1 MSLLVVGY
9 LTSAPLRTTSSE
21 GANVTNAAQEPLD
34 RSSAS
39 EGRDAAHQLRRL
51 HRFTADLDS
60 ATSPADL
67 EHLLFSRA
75 RQTLGASAGA
85 LFDVHDD
92 VLRVAASFGY
102 PDETV
107 RAWHDVPMATP
118 LPACAAVQSGEPV
131 VIETQA
137 EYAERFP
144 VAAGIAGTDDGS
156 VVAIPTTYAGRPEGV
171 LGLRFTHERRFDP
184 GDIELMAGAA
194 QQFAL
199 ARRRLE
205 LLEAER
211 AARTEAERAQG
222 RLAFLARASQ
232 EIATSLDYERTL
244 AAVAR
249 MAVPDLADWC
259 AVDLLD
265 DDGTIRQLAVAHVD
279 PEKVALAIDLRRRY
293 PPDPDA
299 PQGVPAAIRSGRSEL
314 MEDIPRE
321 VLERAVE
328 GNPELRELLD
338 ELQLRSS
345 MVVPLV
351 LGGDSIGA
359 ITFVMAESDRRYT
372 ALDLH
377 LAEEL
382 AARAAIAIGN
392 ARLFEAEHQARIDA
406 EAARRRTQVLVTL
419 GEVLTSSPELRSAA
433 ESFARFMADEVADA
447 ATVCLF
453 DRDGMAAVTI
463 SARTG
468 EDHVWNGEALG
479 IHPIDIDVSE
489 DPVTRA
495 LLDREAAIGRAPD
508 DAWLPRWLGDDRPWD
523 SAVIAPVASGERML
537 GVLVAGRLDTSPPFT
552 HEECGAIADLA
563 DRAAQALDNARLYSE
578 QRFIADTLQ
587 QSLLPPTPPDIPGYE
602 LALAYRPAGDGT
614 QVGGDFYDVFEI
626 DGSWLLVV
634 GDVCGKGSEAAA
646 VMAMSRYAVRTAA
659 LRGTRPSD
667 LLATLNES
675 LLRDSPGGRFATAA
689 LARIAT
695 ARAGRLTVCVAGH
708 PPPFVVRAG
717 GVVETLGEPGS
728 LLGVFPD
735 PTLHD
740 AVTSLD
746 QGDTLVLYTDGI
758 TDARGGEQQQF
769 GVDRLSATLGSVAGS
784 SPDEVVEQV
793 MDAVIEFSSGTLA
806 DDIALMV
813 VRAA

>member
-1 MSLLVVGY
+1 V
-9 LTSAPLRTTSSE
+9 
-21 GANVTNAAQEPLD
+21 Q
-34 RSSAS
+34 
-39 EGRDAAHQLRRL
+39 
-51 HRFTADLDS
+51 
-60 ATSPADL
+60 
-67 EHLLFSRA
+67 
-75 RQTLGASAGA
+75 
-85 LFDVHDD
+85 
-92 VLRVAASFGY
+92 
-102 PDETV
+102 
-107 RAWHDVPMATP
+107 AWRDVPLATP
-118 LPACAAVQSGEPV
+118 LPACAAVRTGEPV

-144 VAAGIAGTDDGS
+144 MASGVAGAAKGS
-156 VVAIPTTYAGRPEGV
+156 VVAIPTIDAQGAEGAM
-171 LGLRFTHERRFDP
+171 GLRFPDERRFDP
-184 GDIELMAGAA
+184 GDIELIVSAA

-211 AARTEAERAQG
+211 VARAEAEVAQD
-222 RLAFLARASQ
+222 RVAFLASASQ

-279 PEKVALAIDLRRRY
+279 PDKVALAIDLRRRF

-299 PQGVPAAIRSGRSEL
+299 PHGVAAAIRSGRSEL
-314 MEDIPRE
+314 IEEIPRE
-321 VLERAVE
+321 LLELAIE
-328 GNPELRELLD
+328 GKPELRELLD

-351 LGGDSIGA
+351 LGGESIGA

-372 ALDLH
+372 PLDLR

-392 ARLFEAEHQARIDA
+392 ARLFEAEHRAHVEA

-419 GEVLTSSPELRSAA
+419 GEILTSSPELRSSA
-433 ESFARFMADEVADA
+433 ESFARFMADEEVADA

-463 SARTG
+463 SARAG
-468 EDHVWNGEALG
+468 DDRVWNGDALG
-479 IHPIDIDVSE
+479 IDPIDVDASE

-495 LLDREAAIGRAPD
+495 LLDREATVGRAPD
-508 DAWLPRWLGDDRPWD
+508 DAWLPRWLGADRPWG
-523 SAVIAPVASGERML
+523 SAVIAPVMSGERML
-537 GVLVAGRLDTSPPFT
+537 GVVVAGRLASSPAFT
-552 HEECGAIADLA
+552 HDERRAIADLT

-659 LRGTRPSD
+659 LRSTRPSD

-675 LLRDSPGGRFATAA
+675 LLRNSPGGRFATAA

-695 ARAGRLTVCVAGH
+695 ARAGHLTVCVAGH
-708 PPPFVVRAG
+708 PPPFVVRAEG
-717 GVVETLGEPGS
+717 GVETIGEPGS

-735 PTLHD
+735 PTLGD

-746 QGDTLVLYTDGI
+746 AGDTLVLYTDGL
-758 TDARGGEQQQF
+758 TDARGGDHQF
-769 GVDRLSATLGSVAGS
+769 GIDRLRETLGSVAGS
-784 SPDEVVEQV
+784 SPDEVVAQV
-793 MDAVIEFSSGTLA
+793 MDAVVAFSSGSLA

-813 VRAA
+813 VRAAEMVRAT

>member
-1 MSLLVVGY
+1 MLN
-9 LTSAPLRTTSSE
+9 SSE
-21 GANVTNAAQEPLD
+21 GANVTNAAEEPLD
-34 RSSAS
+34 RPSAS
-39 EGRDAAHQLRRL
+39 DDRDAAHQLRRL
-51 HRFTADLDS
+51 YRFTADLDS

-67 EHLLFSRA
+67 EESLFARA

-85 LFDVHDD
+85 LFEVHDD
-92 VLRVAASFGY
+92 VLRVTASFGY

-107 RAWHDVPMATP
+107 RAWRDVPLATP

-144 VAAGIAGTDDGS
+144 MAAGIAGADDGS
-156 VVAIPTTYAGRPEGV
+156 VVAIPTTYAGRAEGV
-171 LGLRFTHERRFDP
+171 LGLRFPHERRFEP

-222 RLAFLARASQ
+222 RVAFLARASQ

-279 PEKVALAIDLRRRY
+279 PDKVALAIDLRRRY

-299 PQGVPAAIRSGRSEL
+299 PQGVSAAIRSGRSEL
-314 MEDIPRE
+314 MEEIPRE
-321 VLERAVE
+321 LLERAVE
-328 GNPELRELLD
+328 GNPELRDLLD

-351 LGGDSIGA
+351 LGGESIGA

-372 ALDLH
+372 PLDLR

-392 ARLFEAEHQARIDA
+392 ARLYEAEHRARVDA

-419 GEVLTSSPELRSAA
+419 GEVLTSSPELRTAA
-433 ESFARFMADEVADA
+433 ESFARFMAGEVADA

-453 DRDGMAAVTI
+453 DRDGIAALTI
-463 SARTG
+463 SARAG
-468 EDHVWNGEALG
+468 DDRVWNGDALG
-479 IHPIDIDVSE
+479 IEAIDVDVSE

-495 LLDREAAIGRAPD
+495 LLDREATIGRAPD
-508 DAWLPRWLGDDRPWD
+508 DAWLPRWLGDDRPWG
-523 SAVIAPVASGERML
+523 SAVIAPVTSGERML
-537 GVLVAGRLDTSPPFT
+537 GVLVAGRLESSPGFT
-552 HEECGAIADLA
+552 HDECDAIAGLA
-563 DRAAQALDNARLYSE
+563 DRAAQALDNARLYTE

-614 QVGGDFYDVFEI
+614 QVGGDFYDVFKI

-675 LLRDSPGGRFATAA
+675 LVRNSPGGRFATAA
-689 LARIAT
+689 LARIST
-695 ARAGRLTVCVAGH
+695 ARNGHVTVCVAGH

-717 GVVETLGEPGS
+717 GAVETLGEPGS

-740 AVTSLD
+740 VVTSLD
-746 QGDTLVLYTDGI
+746 PGDSLVLYTDGI
-758 TDARGGEQQQF
+758 TDARGGDQQF
-769 GVDRLSATLGSVAGS
+769 GVDRLRETLGSAAGS
-784 SPDEVVEQV
+784 PPDEVVAQV
-793 MDAVIEFSSGTLA
+793 MDAVVAFSSGTLA
-806 DDIALMV
+806 DDIALMAI
-813 VRAA
+813 RAAAGGRAA

>member
-1 MSLLVVGY
+1 MSG
-9 LTSAPLRTTSSE
+9 TK
-21 GANVTNAAQEPLD
+21 
-34 RSSAS
+34 AS
-39 EGRDAAHQLRRL
+39 EEPTHERSTDGERDAAHQLRRL
-51 HRFTADLDS
+51 QRFTADLDS
-60 ATSPADL
+60 ASSRTDL
-67 EHLLFSRA
+67 EELLFARA

-85 LFDVHDD
+85 LFEVHDAA
-92 VLRVAASFGY
+92 LRVVASFGY
-102 PDETV
+102 PDDLV
-107 RAWHDVPMATP
+107 RAWGDVPLATP
-118 LPACAAVQSGEPV
+118 LPACVAATTSEPV
-131 VIETQA
+131 VIESQA
-137 EYAERFP
+137 DYARRFP
-144 VAAGIAGTDDGS
+144 AASGIAEATAGS
-156 VVAIPTTYAGRPEGV
+156 VVAIPTTNADRAAGV
-171 LGLRFTHERRFDP
+171 LGLRFPDERHFDP
-184 GDIELMAGAA
+184 GDIELMVGAA

-211 AARTEAERAQG
+211 SARAEAERAQV
-222 RLAFLARASQ
+222 RLAFLASASQ

-279 PEKVALAIDLRRRY
+279 PDKVALAIDLRRRY

-299 PQGVPAAIRSGRSEL
+299 PQGLPAAIRSGRAEL
-314 MEDIPRE
+314 MEEIPQE
-321 VLERAVE
+321 LLERAVE
-328 GNPELRELLD
+328 GNPELAELLE

-351 LGGDSIGA
+351 LGGESIGA

-372 ALDLH
+372 PLDLQ
-377 LAEEL
+377 LGEEL

-392 ARLFEAEHQARIDA
+392 ARLYEAEHRARVDA
-406 EAARRRTQVLVTL
+406 EAARRGTQVLVTL

-433 ESFARFMADEVADA
+433 ESFARFVADEVADA

-453 DRDGMAAVTI
+453 DRDGIAALTI

-468 EDHVWNGEALG
+468 ADRVWEGEELG
-479 IHPIDIDVSE
+479 IDVIDVDGSE

-495 LLDREAAIGRAPD
+495 MLDREATVGHAPD
-508 DAWLPRWLGDDRPWD
+508 DVWLSRWLGDDRAWG
-523 SAVIAPVASGERML
+523 SAVVAPVTSGERML
-537 GVLVAGRLDTSPPFT
+537 GVLVAGRLDTSAAFT
-552 HEECGAIADLA
+552 EQERGAIADLT

-587 QSLLPPTPPDIPGYE
+587 QSLLPPSPPDIPGYE

-667 LLATLNES
+667 LLTTLNES
-675 LLRDSPGGRFATAA
+675 LLRDSPGGRFATVA
-689 LARIAT
+689 LARITT
-695 ARAGRLTVCVAGH
+695 AGAGSLTVCTAGH

-717 GVVETLGEPGS
+717 GGVDAFGEAGS

-735 PTLHD
+735 PTLRD

-746 QGDTLVLYTDGI
+746 AGDTLVLYTDGI
-758 TDARGGEQQQF
+758 TDARDGGRQF
-769 GVDRLSATLGSVAGS
+769 GVERLRETLVSAAGG
-784 SPDEVVEQV
+784 SPDEIVAHV
-793 MDAVIEFSSGTLA
+793 MDAVGTFSSGTLA

-813 VRAA
+813 VRAS